1 MGAPV
6 ARAALGV
13 QRLGGTD
20 DRIQSTANREKL
32 SDEKIYAIKL
42 SKNIPAEI

>member
-32 SDEKIYAIKL
+32 SDEKNLRNQTIK
-42 SKNIPAEI
+42 KHTG

>member
-32 SDEKIYAIKL
+32 SDEKNVRNQTIK
-42 SKNIPAEI
+42 KHTG

>member
-6 ARAALGV
+6 ARAALGI

-32 SDEKIYAIKL
+32 SDEKNLRNQTIK
-42 SKNIPAEI
+42 KHTG